1 MSASSM
7 NSAGLSD
14 VAMLTKTTTTNTE
27 EIGKGSGAES
37 ELVDSSLLFSAAGV
51 AGDAAD
57 GFLASRGVEDWIT
70 LFRALAELTC
80 VQAEAGDPRPRFAMS
95 KLLEKCAAL
104 DSDGRVY
111 WLSEDDTA
119 RKKFTKA
126 WDMLLET
133 FPGMEAN
140 LRQRAEKRQVAAR
153 VLPDCQSDALDKRGK
168 LYGFRL
174 IEMSLPELVQP
185 QPSFAPAQGLP
196 SQVGEIE
203 YIEEMEVYPIPWVRR
218 PLRFN
223 VHGWRSL
230 VLVLP
235 PVVTMFVCWFG
246 LWFVWQLWL
255 SELTARQI
263 FQATAAAVILGGVLA
278 WFVWPLYRLIEDN
291 IIFAPALLQQAL
303 LHNHVLVRRSEDS
316 KNVVR
321 MLRFTGTCPLCG
333 GLVEIE
339 KGRGQ
344 LRGRFVGKC
353 GRNPVEHLFSFD
365 HTLRRGRWLRS

>member
-1 MSASSM
+1 M

-27 EIGKGSGAES
+27 EIRDSLGAES
-37 ELVDSSLLFSAAGV
+37 ELVDSSLLFSAAWV
-51 AGDAAD
+51 AGEAAD

-70 LFRALAELTC
+70 LFKALAELTR

-104 DSDGRVY
+104 DPDGRVY

-126 WDMLLET
+126 WDKLVET

-140 LRQRAEKRQVAAR
+140 LRQRAEKRQIAAR
-153 VLPDCQSDALDKRGK
+153 VFPDCQSDVLDKRGK

-174 IEMSLPELVQP
+174 IEMAFPERVQP
-185 QPSFAPAQGLP
+185 QTISAPPQGLS
-196 SQVGEIE
+196 SQIGAIE
-203 YIEEMEVYPIPWVRR
+203 YVEEMEVYPIPWVRK
-218 PLRFN
+218 PLRIN

-230 VLVLP
+230 FVIV
-235 PVVTMFVCWFG
+235 PVVLIMFACVFG
-246 LWFVWQLWL
+246 IWIVLEYWMSDMGVRTIFRAT
-255 SELTARQI
+255 LTVVI
-263 FQATAAAVILGGVLA
+263 FGAIPA
-278 WFVWPLYRLIEDN
+278 WPGWRLYRLLEDRC
-291 IIFAPALLQQAL
+291 ILAPALLQLASVYYHL
-303 LHNHVLVRRSEDS
+303 LVIRKEGAT
-316 KNVVR
+316 NVIR

-339 KGRGQ
+339 KGRGD
-344 LRGRFVGKC
+344 LSGRFVGKC
-353 GRNPVEHLFSFD
+353 GQNPLEHLFSFD
-365 HTLRRGRWLRS
+365 HVLRRGRWLRS